1 MVYSNCDLLPI
12 SLFYKILKTSDYTL
26 LYKNYDNLKDKPTI
40 EKCSDLWLDIYDEYV
55 SLVND
60 ETVKYYYELEKL
72 VMYLTK
78 RYEVAFFM
86 LKQLSE
92 GLLNN
97 NQKIAYVEELRKWSY
112 NINLKNNLD
121 TELDNA
127 VRQLKSSQNKINI
140 KKNELEQMRQNMQK
154 DSGSMTLIEQATRLE
169 HALNRSANI
178 DIHNTVVSKW
188 VVLVKILEETN
199 RAKRKENG
207 K

>member
-97 NQKIAYVEELRKWSY
+97 NEKIAYVEELRKWSY

>member
-40 EKCSDLWLDIYDEYV
+40 KKCSDLWLDIYDEYV

-60 ETVKYYYELEKL
+60 ETVKYYYELEKS

-97 NQKIAYVEELRKWSY
+97 NEKIAYVEELRKWSY

>member
-127 VRQLKSSQNKINI
+127 VRQLKSSKNKINI

>member
-127 VRQLKSSQNKINI
+127 VRQLKSSKNKINI
-140 KKNELEQMRQNMQK
+140 KKNELKQMRQNMQK
-154 DSGSMTLIEQATRLE
+154 DSDSMTLIEQATRLE
-169 HALNRSANI
+169 HALNKSANI

-199 RAKRKENG
+199 RVKRKENG

>member
-127 VRQLKSSQNKINI
+127 VRQLKSSKNKINI

-154 DSGSMTLIEQATRLE
+154 DSDSMTLIEQATRLE

>member
-1 MVYSNCDLLPI
+1 
-12 SLFYKILKTSDYTL
+12 
-26 LYKNYDNLKDKPTI
+26 
-40 EKCSDLWLDIYDEYV
+40 
-55 SLVND
+55 
-60 ETVKYYYELEKL
+60 
-72 VMYLTK
+72 
-78 RYEVAFFM
+78 M

-97 NQKIAYVEELRKWSY
+97 NEKIAYVEELRKWSY

>member
-169 HALNRSANI
+169 HALNKSANI